1 MGAGVSTE
9 GAPLT
14 RVKCKNN
21 LGVLFDPKAEEAF
34 RAAATGPEGA
44 ETVPWPEVDAYV
56 KTRDE
61 RWRDPKHVLFQNLKG
76 FKAAREQI
84 DDIARVH
91 IKGAVKEIP
100 WVGMDLGDERRQ
112 CGLDGKPTE
121 SLDALYEVAA
131 LANVQFKE
139 IMTAACPDGVTLKIA
154 PLKGRDRA
162 GAKAQDEYADKTA
175 PCYSW
180 LFDITRGA
188 ALCQTE
194 DAIVQLYA
202 SLEANDRVDI
212 VRTKNRFNPPLFNG
226 YQDILMNV
234 AVKVENVS
242 HMCELQ
248 IHLMPIKESEALH
261 QSHTVY
267 EYFRSFF
274 LGNSDAVAQRLEML
288 CKLPVDKADDVDELV
303 GHVLGSDA
311 DTNLL
316 VSLCELLT
324 SIQEYA
330 GVVTVREAIL
340 AEQEQLFGVE
350 MIGVGKARFE
360 LGKAYDDLG
369 NHAKARDACE
379 FVLPIYERQYGSDHT
394 KVAEVLNYL
403 GAAYVTLRSDCG
415 KARDVLERAL
425 AIRERE
431 YGRLHPDVAAT
442 LTKLGDAHRALGD
455 YSKSRDILERA
466 LAIDE
471 RAYGSDHPEVAKTLT
486 SLGFTYGDSKD
497 HAKKRDLLERALAI
511 NERAFGREHP
521 EVAQTLMDLGSA
533 YGRLGDHAKERDLL
547 ERALAI
553 NERAFGR
560 EHPEVA
566 KTLTRLGKAYD
577 HLGDQAKAR
586 AMLERAL
593 AIEEQAYGPDHPN
606 VKQTKKELAKL
617 AS

>member
-21 LGVLFDPKAEEAF
+21 LGVLFDPQAEEAF

-84 DDIARVH
+84 DDIASVH

-100 WVGMDLGDERRQ
+100 WVGMDLGDECRQ

-242 HMCELQ
+242 HLCELQ

-274 LGNSDAVAQRLEML
+274 LGNSDAVAQRLDML
-288 CKLPVDKADDVDELV
+288 CKLPVDEANDVEELV
-303 GHVLGSDA
+303 DHVLGSDA
-311 DTNLL
+311 DANLL
-316 VSLCELLT
+316 DGLCEL
-324 SIQEYA
+324 
-330 GVVTVREAIL
+330 
-340 AEQEQLFGVE
+340 
-350 MIGVGKARFE
+350 
-360 LGKAYDDLG
+360 
-369 NHAKARDACE
+369 
-379 FVLPIYERQYGSDHT
+379 
-394 KVAEVLNYL
+394 
-403 GAAYVTLRSDCG
+403 
-415 KARDVLERAL
+415 
-425 AIRERE
+425 
-431 YGRLHPDVAAT
+431 AAT
-442 LTKLGDAHRALGD
+442 TRMWPTRCSISPWSRAC
-455 YSKSRDILERA
+455 SATTAR
-466 LAIDE
+466 
-471 RAYGSDHPEVAKTLT
+471 
-486 SLGFTYGDSKD
+486 
-497 HAKKRDLLERALAI
+497 HA
-511 NERAFGREHP
+511 
-521 EVAQTLMDLGSA
+521 S
-533 YGRLGDHAKERDLL
+533 
-547 ERALAI
+547 
-553 NERAFGR
+553 
-560 EHPEVA
+560 
-566 KTLTRLGKAYD
+566 
-577 HLGDQAKAR
+577 
-586 AMLERAL
+586 
-593 AIEEQAYGPDHPN
+593 
-606 VKQTKKELAKL
+606 
-617 AS
+617 S

>member
-1 MGAGVSTE
+1 MGSSPDCLEGCLRGAARPAPVRARSAELPSISGAWGRAIDAPGAAQVIDMGAGVSTE

-84 DDIARVH
+84 DDIASVH
-91 IKGAVKEIP
+91 VKGAVKEIP
-100 WVGMDLGDERRQ
+100 WVGMDLGDECRQ

-131 LANVQFKE
+131 LANVQFNE

-242 HMCELQ
+242 HLCELQ

-261 QSHTVY
+261 QSHTIY

-288 CKLPVDKADDVDELV
+288 CKLPVDEANNVEELV
-303 GHVLGSDA
+303 EVVLGSDA
-311 DTNLL
+311 DANLL
-316 VSLCELLT
+316 EGLCALLK
-324 SIQEYA
+324 SIQESA
-330 GVVTVREAIL
+330 GVVKVREAIL
-340 AEQEQLFGVE
+340 AEKERASGAE
-350 MIGVGKARFE
+350 SKEVGEALFE
-360 LGKAYDDLG
+360 LGAAYDGPGDY
-369 NHAKARDACE
+369 AKARDAFE
-379 FVLPIYERQYGSDHT
+379 RALPIFEREYGSDG
-394 KVAEVLNYL
+394 AEVARLL
-403 GAAYVTLRSDCG
+403 GNLGNAYGDLGDYA
-415 KARDVLERAL
+415 KKRDMLERAL
-425 AIRERE
+425 AIKERA
-431 YGRLHPDVAAT
+431 YGRDHPDVALT
-442 LTKLGDAHRALGD
+442 LFNLGVAHGALGD
-455 YSKSRDILERA
+455 N
-466 LAIDE
+466 
-471 RAYGSDHPEVAKTLT
+471 
-486 SLGFTYGDSKD
+486 
-497 HAKKRDLLERALAI
+497 AKKRELLERALAI
-511 NERAFGREHP
+511 FESACGPEHP
-521 EVAQTLMDLGSA
+521 HTK
-533 YGRLGDHAKERDLL
+533 Y
-547 ERALAI
+547 
-553 NERAFGR
+553 
-560 EHPEVA
+560 
-566 KTLTRLGKAYD
+566 
-577 HLGDQAKAR
+577 
-586 AMLERAL
+586 
-593 AIEEQAYGPDHPN
+593 
-606 VKQTKKELAKL
+606 VKNSLAKL
-617 AS
+617 ASS